1 VSKVAELILIAFAG
15 WSFTVA
21 LCSTM
26 VRLAQMPGGHELIF
40 SNPTGLADKI
50 FEAGRAAS

>member
-26 VRLAQMPGGHELIF
+26 VRPAQMPGGHELIF

-50 FEAGRAAS
+50 FEAGRD